1 MSDQNNDMFKSKV
14 LGHPSGLFVL
24 FFTEMWERFSY
35 YGMRALLVLFLISA
49 FGLGGWNWPRE
60 NALALYGT
68 YTALVYITP
77 ILGGYIA
84 DKYIGY
90 RRAVVIGAVIM
101 TLGHASMAI
110 ESNHMFLYIG
120 IALLIIGNGFFKPNM
135 TSIISHMYKD
145 TPEKK
150 DGAYTIFY
158 MGVNAGAFLG
168 ILLCGY
174 LGEKVGWS
182 YGFGL
187 AGIFMLLGM
196 LQFHFS
202 QNIFGEIGKKPIKQ
216 IEGEEKDEQLEFE
229 GDRLN
234 PFTKLDMALIAISAI
249 IGVVWVLND
258 PISKIAGRNILEI
271 NEIDYS
277 NVFILIGLFAF
288 IILLV
293 SRIIRYPKIT
303 RDRMIAIVI
312 FAVMTVIFWMCFEQ
326 AGGSMTIFASD
337 YTGRIMADNYY
348 YLFLVANVLIT
359 VVPIGI
365 ITWVLIRLFKQTFTK
380 YKLASVILASSFTII
395 WAIVFWMINRDLN
408 STSYVINYNSIKTNL
423 VADEYEMHENRLKSF
438 KEKLKGDAQFKFVA
452 VDPKTG
458 DTIIDKITGKPVVED
473 ITPAK
478 IVFKGDTITHQQSD
492 KIRRSE
498 REKQQEKFDEEYLA
512 AVLAIDTP
520 SKATVIFE
528 QKKKEKKISMDKLY
542 FETIITDDTDVAEG
556 EDVVAMTE
564 KINEPIKLKEGEE
577 LTILDID
584 KKGKFIYLS
593 KQKEKAV
600 RKAAKANDT
609 ETGIITA
616 TVAEIKDKE
625 LEIPATWFLI
635 LNSLFIIAFAPLF
648 SKWWESKYNPSAA
661 AKYGLGLILLG
672 VGFGALALGSTGIE
686 SGAKTAEV
694 SIIWLVLAYLFHTL
708 GELCLSPVALSYVS
722 KLVPGR
728 MIAMMFGI
736 WYIAVAIGNKLAGLL
751 GGKIDA
757 ITESYD
763 MTTFF
768 LIFTIV
774 PIVLGIL
781 GVLLT
786 PIVKKLMHGVR

>member
-1 MSDQNNDMFKSKV
+1 MSNQNSDIFKSKV

-35 YGMRALLVLFLISA
+35 YGMRALLVLFLVSA
-49 FGLGGWNWPRE
+49 FGLGGWEWPRE
-60 NALALYGT
+60 QALALYGT

-77 ILGGYIA
+77 ILGGYVA
-84 DKYIGY
+84 DKIIGY
-90 RRAVVIGAVIM
+90 RKAVVIGAVIM

-110 ESNHMFLYIG
+110 ETHSIFLYIG
-120 IALLIIGNGFFKPNM
+120 IGLLIIGNGFFKPNM

-202 QNIFGEIGKKPIKQ
+202 QNIFGDIGKKPEIQKDN
-216 IEGEEKDEQLEFE
+216 EEAQLEFE

-234 PFTKLDMALIAISAI
+234 PFTQMDKILIVISAF
-249 IGVVWVLND
+249 IGVTWVLND
-258 PISKIAGRNILEI
+258 PISKIAGPDYSLLEI
-271 NEIDYS
+271 GGIDYS
-277 NVFILIGLFAF
+277 NLYILFGLLVFGA
-288 IILLV
+288 LLV

-303 RDRMIAIVI
+303 RDRMLAIVI
-312 FAVMTVIFWMCFEQ
+312 FAIMTVIFWMCFEQ
-326 AGGSMTIFASD
+326 AGGSMTIFAND
-337 YTGRIMADNYY
+337 YTDRIMAGDYY
-348 YLFLVANVLIT
+348 YIFLVANILIT
-359 VVPIGI
+359 VVPIAI
-365 ITWVLIRLFKQTFTK
+365 ITWVLFKLFKQTFK
-380 YKLASVILASSFTII
+380 NYKLANTILGFSFLII
-395 WAIVFWMINRDLN
+395 WGIVFWTINRDLN
-408 STSYVINYNSIKTNL
+408 STSYDINYNAIKTEL
-423 VADEYEMHENRLKSF
+423 TADAYGMHEDRQKAFEKS
-438 KEKLKGDAQFKFVA
+438 LKGDAAFKHNLEVT
-452 VDPKTG
+452 VNGKKKT
-458 DTIIDKITGKPVVED
+458 IAED
-473 ITPAK
+473 ITPEK
-478 IVFKGDTITHQQSD
+478 ILYKGKEIEHEHSD
-492 KIRRSE
+492 LAVRWD
-498 REKQQEKFDEEYLA
+498 REAEQEEFDSIYVA
-512 AVLAIDTP
+512 QVLAIENT
-520 SKATVIFE
+520 SEATFVYSE
-528 QKKKEKKISMDKLY
+528 KGKEKKLRMSDLY
-542 FETIITDDTDVAEG
+542 FETVVTEETDYAEG
-556 EDVVAMTE
+556 EMIVE
-564 KINEPIKLKEGEE
+564 KTANVIEPVTLKEGQEVITISAGGDLKY
-577 LTILDID
+577 LT
-584 KKGKFIYLS
+584 
-593 KQKEKAV
+593 KEKEKNI
-600 RKAAKANDT
+600 RKASKKNETDTNIVHASVAK
-609 ETGIITA
+609 
-616 TVAEIKDKE
+616 IKESE

-672 VGFGALALGSTGIE
+672 VGFGALAIGSASIE
-686 SGAKTAEV
+686 PGAKTAAV

-751 GGKIDA
+751 GGQIDA
-757 ITESYD
+757 ITENYD
-763 MTTFF
+763 MKTFF

-774 PIVLGIL
+774 PIGLGLLGIA
-781 GVLLT
+781 LT
-786 PIVKKLMHGVR
+786 KVVKKLMHGVK